1 MSNLTA
7 QFADY
12 VRDKWYYYGCDVT
25 SEAPGKVVIGL
36 PPEFPI
42 SAFCAGISNE
52 PFNATADL
60 LHRPG
65 DSKTSQLLCTLN
77 ALPAQQPQPPQ
88 PTGTWWWWVACML
101 LLVVTV
107 IMIALINLATR
118 VGEMTTCGSL
128 DECIR
133 LFAAN

>member
-1 MSNLTA
+1 MSELTA

-52 PFNATADL
+52 PYNATADL
-60 LHRPG
+60 LHRHN

-77 ALPAQQPQPPQ
+77 ALPAQQPQPPE
-88 PTGTWWWWVACML
+88 TRGTWWRVACML
-101 LLVVTV
+101 LFVATV
-107 IMIALINLATR
+107 IMATR
-118 VGEMTTCGSL
+118 VSEITTCGSL
-128 DECIR
+128 DECMQ
-133 LFAAN
+133 LFAAS

>member
-1 MSNLTA
+1 MSDLTA

-52 PFNATADL
+52 PYNATADL
-60 LHRPG
+60 LHRHS

-77 ALPAQQPQPPQ
+77 ALPAQQPQPPET
-88 PTGTWWWWVACML
+88 TGTWWRVVCML
-101 LLVVTV
+101 LFVATI
-107 IMIALINLATR
+107 IMATWAHLATR
-118 VGEMTTCGSL
+118 VGEITTCGSL
-128 DECIR
+128 DECMR
-133 LFAAN
+133 LFAAS